1 MLQAMFRG
9 FFLPSLTKYMPMGP
23 ALLLT
28 SAVFAMAH
36 FSLQRLIPL
45 IILGL
50 ILGVVYVRTH
60 NLMAPIALHSLWN
73 MYIFWNLLRKG
84 AGIV

>member
-1 MLQAMFRG
+1 MFRG
-9 FFLPSLTKYMPMGP
+9 FFLPSLTKYVPMNV

-28 SAVFAMAH
+28 STVFAMAH

-45 IILGL
+45 ILLGL
-50 ILGVVYVRTH
+50 VLGVVYIRTR

-73 MYIFWNLLRKG
+73 MYIFGICSRKEL
-84 AGIV
+84 A